1 VLLPEVVVLMAKP
14 QTLIARVEDSR
25 RLGICSDNLLSD
37 ILAELDYY
45 IEKEKKQFARIRELE
60 VRLVNLG
67 CGDDIR
73 VEPKAPKIVHYGQHS
88 VVE

>member
-1 VLLPEVVVLMAKP
+1 VLLPEVVVLMANK
-14 QTLIARVEDSR
+14 QTLIERLEASR
-25 RLGICSDNLLSD
+25 KYGIVSDNLLSD

-73 VEPKAPKIVHYGQHS
+73 VEPKAPKVVHYGKHS

>member
-1 VLLPEVVVLMAKP
+1 MPKK
-14 QTLIARVEDSR
+14 QTLIERLEASR
-25 RLGICSDNLLSD
+25 KYGIVSDNLLSD
-37 ILAELDYY
+37 TLAELDYY
-45 IEKEKKQFARIRELE
+45 MEKEKKQFARIRELE

-73 VEPKAPKIVHYGQHS
+73 VEPKAPKIVHYGKHS

>member
-1 VLLPEVVVLMAKP
+1 VLLPEVVVLMPKK
-14 QTLIARVEDSR
+14 QTLIERVEDSR
-25 RLGICSDNLLSD
+25 RSGVVSDNLVSD
-37 ILAELDYY
+37 ILAELDYHM
-45 IEKEKKQFARIRELE
+45 EREKKHLARIRELE

-73 VEPKAPKIVHYGQHS
+73 VEPKAPKLVHYGRHS

>member
-1 VLLPEVVVLMAKP
+1 MAKK
-14 QTLIARVEDSR
+14 QTLIERLEASR
-25 RLGICSDNLLSD
+25 QYGIVSDNLLSD

-45 IEKEKKQFARIRELE
+45 FEKEKKQFARIRELE

-73 VEPKAPKIVHYGQHS
+73 VEPKAPKVVHYGKHS

>member
-1 VLLPEVVVLMAKP
+1 MANK
-14 QTLIARVEDSR
+14 QTLIERLEASR
-25 RLGICSDNLLSD
+25 KYGIVSDNLLSD

-73 VEPKAPKIVHYGQHS
+73 VEPKAPKVVHYGKHS

>member
-1 VLLPEVVVLMAKP
+1 MAKK
-14 QTLIARVEDSR
+14 QTLIERLEASR
-25 RLGICSDNLLSD
+25 KYGIISDNLLSD
-37 ILAELDYY
+37 TLAELDYY
-45 IEKEKKQFARIRELE
+45 MEKEKKQFARIRELE

-73 VEPKAPKIVHYGQHS
+73 VEPKAPKIVHYGKHS

>member
-1 VLLPEVVVLMAKP
+1 MANK
-14 QTLIARVEDSR
+14 QTLIERLEASR
-25 RLGICSDNLLSD
+25 KYGIVSDNLLSD

-73 VEPKAPKIVHYGQHS
+73 VEPKAPKIVHYGRHS

>member
-1 VLLPEVVVLMAKP
+1 MLLPEVVVLMANK
-14 QTLIARVEDSR
+14 QTLIERLEASR
-25 RLGICSDNLLSD
+25 KYGIVSDNLLSD

-73 VEPKAPKIVHYGQHS
+73 VEPKAPKVVHYGKHS

>member
-1 VLLPEVVVLMAKP
+1 MTKK
-14 QTLIARVEDSR
+14 QTLIERLEASR
-25 RLGICSDNLLSD
+25 KYGIISDNLLSD
-37 ILAELDYY
+37 TLAELDYY
-45 IEKEKKQFARIRELE
+45 MEKEKKQFARIRELE

-73 VEPKAPKIVHYGQHS
+73 VEPKAPKIVHYGKHS

>member
-1 VLLPEVVVLMAKP
+1 MAKP
-14 QTLIARVEDSR
+14 QTLIERLEASR
-25 RLGICSDNLLSD
+25 KYGIVSDNLLSD
-37 ILAELDYY
+37 TLAELDYHM
-45 IEKEKKQFARIRELE
+45 EREKKQFARIRELE

-73 VEPKAPKIVHYGQHS
+73 VEPKAPKIVHYGKHS

>member
-1 VLLPEVVVLMAKP
+1 MANK
-14 QTLIARVEDSR
+14 QTLIERLEASR
-25 RLGICSDNLLSD
+25 KYGIVSDNLLSD

-73 VEPKAPKIVHYGQHS
+73 VEPKAPKIVHYGKHS

>member
-1 VLLPEVVVLMAKP
+1 MAKK
-14 QTLIARVEDSR
+14 QTLIERLEASR
-25 RLGICSDNLLSD
+25 QYGIVSDNLLSD

-45 IEKEKKQFARIRELE
+45 FEKEKKQFARIRELE

-73 VEPKAPKIVHYGQHS
+73 VEPKAPKIVHYGKHS

>member
-1 VLLPEVVVLMAKP
+1 MANK
-14 QTLIARVEDSR
+14 QTLIERLEASR
-25 RLGICSDNLLSD
+25 KYGIVSDNLLSD

-45 IEKEKKQFARIRELE
+45 IDKEKKQFARIRELE

-73 VEPKAPKIVHYGQHS
+73 VEPKAPKIVHYGRHS

>member
-1 VLLPEVVVLMAKP
+1 MTKP
-14 QTLIARVEDSR
+14 QTLIERLEASR
-25 RLGICSDNLLSD
+25 KYGIVSDNLLSD
-37 ILAELDYY
+37 TLAELDYY
-45 IEKEKKQFARIRELE
+45 IEKEKKQVARIRELE

-73 VEPKAPKIVHYGQHS
+73 VEPKAPKVVHYGKHS

>member
-1 VLLPEVVVLMAKP
+1 MTKK
-14 QTLIARVEDSR
+14 QTLIERLEASR
-25 RLGICSDNLLSD
+25 KYGIISDNLLSD
-37 ILAELDYY
+37 TLAELDYY
-45 IEKEKKQFARIRELE
+45 MEKEKKQFARIRELE

>member
-1 VLLPEVVVLMAKP
+1 MAKP
-14 QTLIARVEDSR
+14 QTLVARVEDSR
-25 RLGICSDNLLSD
+25 RLGIVSDNLLSD

-60 VRLVNLG
+60 RRLVNLG

-73 VEPKAPKIVHYGQHS
+73 VEPKAPKVVHYGKHS

>member
-1 VLLPEVVVLMAKP
+1 MANK
-14 QTLIARVEDSR
+14 QTLIERLEASR
-25 RLGICSDNLLSD
+25 KYGIVSDNLLSD

-45 IEKEKKQFARIRELE
+45 IDKEKKQFARIRELE

-73 VEPKAPKIVHYGQHS
+73 VEPKAPKVVHYGKHS

>member
-1 VLLPEVVVLMAKP
+1 MANK
-14 QTLIARVEDSR
+14 QTLIERLEASR
-25 RLGICSDNLLSD
+25 KYGIVSDNLLSD

-73 VEPKAPKIVHYGQHS
+73 VEPKAPKVVHYGRHS